1 MTDPIEQVSLDK
13 IVITNKVPDRV
24 DAAVKLLCLA
34 IIVSIIGLV
43 MNIAM
48 GYAPFSLE
56 GMALMFA
63 GYALVGLLVLKISLG
78 RNWARIT
85 FAMLLGF
92 QLGGCPLVVGLIF
105 KASYVLGFLYL
116 GGLGL
121 QVAAV
126 AMLFMKGADGFFEK
140 K

>member
-1 MTDPIEQVSLDK
+1 MTDPVEQVSLDK
-13 IVITNKVPDRV
+13 IVITNKIPDRV

-43 MNIAM
+43 MNIAL
-48 GYAPFSLE
+48 GYAPFSIE
-56 GMALMFA
+56 GMAVMFA

-78 RNWARIT
+78 RNWARII
-85 FAMLLGF
+85 FSMLLGF

-105 KASYVLGFLYL
+105 KASFVLGVLYL
-116 GGLGL
+116 GCLGL
-121 QVAAV
+121 QTVAV
-126 AMLFMKGADGFFEK
+126 AMLWMKGADGFFEK

>member
-43 MNIAM
+43 MNIAL
-48 GYAPFSLE
+48 GYAPVGFE
-56 GMALMFA
+56 GMALMFV
-63 GYALVGLLVLKISLG
+63 GYALIALLVLKISLG
-78 RNWARIT
+78 RNWARVIFT
-85 FAMLLGF
+85 MILGF
-92 QLGGCPLVVGLIF
+92 QLGGSPLIIGVIF

-116 GGLGL
+116 GCLGL

-126 AMLFMKGADGFFEK
+126 AMLYMKGADGFFEK